1 MLNKKDLL
9 DGFSKTNVKK
19 GETIVVHTSYKSLGG
34 VEGGA
39 DTVIDASSSVPVE
52 FTETASMATPAP
64 RSMWALGSKAEPA
77 TATLMLAPWTP
88 RPGITLLMVGVLNV
102 VVKGGPPAEEAFP
115 DASRLVTSNP

>member
-39 DTVIDASSSVPVE
+39 DTVIDVMRELVGTERDGAVPCVQFSIVDGDALFRCDGDAVE
-52 FTETASMATPAP
+52 DGHDHGAGAP
-64 RSMWALGSKAEPA
+64 Q
-77 TATLMLAPWTP
+77 T
-88 RPGITLLMVGVLNV
+88 
-102 VVKGGPPAEEAFP
+102 
-115 DASRLVTSNP
+115 